1 MKVGERGQVTIP
13 LRIRE
18 RYGLNPAVDV
28 EFAEEGGNVV
38 LRPVKTK
45 RRDPWGAAV
54 AVLRGKVKSVDR
66 FVAET
71 RGS

>member
-1 MKVGERGQVTIP
+1 MKIGERGQVTIP

-18 RYGLNPAVDV
+18 RYGLKPSAEVV
-28 EFAEEGGNVV
+28 FAEEGGNVI

-45 RRDPWGAAV
+45 QRDEWSAAV
-54 AVLRGKVKSVDR
+54 GVLRGKVKNVDR
-66 FVAET
+66 FLAET

>member
-1 MKVGERGQVTIP
+1 MKIGERGQVTIP

-18 RYGLNPAVDV
+18 RYGLKPSVSV
-28 EFAEEGGNVV
+28 EFAEEDGRVV
-38 LRPVKTK
+38 LRPVKEK
-45 RRDPWGAAV
+45 RRDEWGAAV
-54 AVLRGKVKSVDR
+54 GVLRGRVKNVDR